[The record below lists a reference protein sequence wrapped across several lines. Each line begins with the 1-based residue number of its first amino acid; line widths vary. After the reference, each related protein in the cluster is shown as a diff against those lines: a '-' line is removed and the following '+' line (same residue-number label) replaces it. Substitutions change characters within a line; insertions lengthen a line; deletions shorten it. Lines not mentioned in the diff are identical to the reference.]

1 MSRLHPPLALSW
13 PLVAASLVVLAL
25 APADI
30 ARAQSAARRHRD
42 ITVMTRNLYVGADL
56 TLVTQHPTPAN
67 VEATFGTVE
76 QTDFPARAEAI
87 AEEIEAAHP
96 LLVGLQ
102 EVSLFRSQTPGDFL
116 LGQFAPNAEDVEYDY
131 LEILLAALNSRGLA
145 YAPVAVL
152 PVLDAEL
159 PGIGR
164 DIRLTDHEV
173 ILVRTDLS
181 RAEFQVVDVAQDY
194 FVHRVEFTFPFVGT
208 VPSARGWVAVD
219 AKVRGKPFRF
229 LSTHLEPAEID
240 PRVQFLQ
247 AGELVAGPADTDLPL
262 IVVGDFNSSAE
273 PHPVHGTPTYKL
285 LLDAGFVD
293 AWIVARPG
301 EPGYTSG
308 QAVRLD
314 NADSLA
320 DARIDFLF
328 VRDAGGPDRGRARRP
343 DVDVLDADL
352 VGDVPADITASV
364 RWASD
369 HFGVV
374 ARLRLLP

>member
-1 MSRLHPPLALSW
+1 MTHRRLIF
-13 PLVAASLVVLAL
+13 VAAVTVVSLSSAQMM
-25 APADI
+25 
-30 ARAQSAARRHRD
+30 RAESKPSRHRD

-56 TLVTQHPTPAN
+56 TLVTLQPTPPN
-67 VEATFGTVE
+67 VEAMVGMVE
-76 QTDFPARAEAI
+76 QTDFPARAEAL
-87 AEEIEAAHP
+87 ADEIEATPP
-96 LLVGLQ
+96 LLIGLQ

-116 LGQFAPNAEDVEYDY
+116 LGQFTPNAEEIEFDY
-131 LEILLAALNSRGLA
+131 LEILLAALDSRGLA

-152 PVLDAEL
+152 PGFDGEL

-181 RAEFQVVDVAQDY
+181 IGEFQVVDVAQGY
-194 FVHRVEFTFPFVGT
+194 FVHRVELTFPFVGK
-208 VPSARGWVAVD
+208 VPIARGWVAVD
-219 AKVRGKPFRF
+219 ARVRGKPFRF

-262 IVVGDFNSSAE
+262 IFVGDFNSSAE
-273 PHPVHGTPTYKL
+273 PHPVHGTPTYTL
-285 LLDAGFVD
+285 LLDAGFID
-293 AWIVARPG
+293 AWNVARPG

-308 QAVRLD
+308 QAVLLD
-314 NADSLA
+314 NEDSLA
-320 DARIDFLF
+320 DARIDFVF
-328 VRDAGGPDRGRARRP
+328 VRDAGGPGRGRARRP
-343 DVDVLDADL
+343 DIDLLDADI
-352 VGDVPADITASV
+352 VGDVPGEITESV